1 MSETDRDTHTQALLG
16 AGQVSQQPY
25 PLTLL
30 CHSHTQKEKE
40 RERESKREM
49 ERYPGRLVRQE
60 ADRNRNDWMLE
71 PDQVQDVTCSTLNS
85 TQRCL

>member
-40 RERESKREM
+40 RERERWRDILVDWLDKRLTETEM
-49 ERYPGRLVRQE
+49 TG
-60 ADRNRNDWMLE
+60 
-71 PDQVQDVTCSTLNS
+71 C
-85 TQRCL
+85 